1 MGKSIMEYH
10 LYENDNYL
18 VIPETGSG
26 DDCEWE
32 YYDGGYLCGKTFMYA
47 ILDKN
52 EFDSDNQEMLHIGHL
67 CIGHLCDKHIQ
78 DAWALLIGSN

>member
-1 MGKSIMEYH
+1 MGKSIMEYN
-10 LYENDNYL
+10 LYENDEFK

-52 EFDSDNQEMLHIGHL
+52 EFGSDNQEMHIGHL
-67 CIGHLCDKHIQ
+67 CEKHIQ
-78 DAWALLIGSN
+78 DVWALLTRSNHES